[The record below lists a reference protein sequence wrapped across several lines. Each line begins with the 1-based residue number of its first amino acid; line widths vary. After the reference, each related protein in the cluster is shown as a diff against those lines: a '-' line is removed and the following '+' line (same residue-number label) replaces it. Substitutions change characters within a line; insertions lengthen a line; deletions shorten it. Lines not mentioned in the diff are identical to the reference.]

1 MKYTKQDRDNDTW
14 LRDLSATGPQQDQAL
29 KDLRVILLAGLKVA
43 LHGWLRTSGNEFT
56 ELCEDFVQEALV
68 QILEK
73 LETFKGLSKFTTWAH
88 KICIRIALS
97 ELRRKR
103 WQDRSL
109 EELADMGE
117 SVPDTKSPVPET
129 GIHTSMGMN
138 WLKIAMMQELSE
150 KQMKAITMVV
160 MKGVPLDVAA
170 ERLGTNR
177 NALYKL
183 IHDARLRLKARMA
196 KDSLTMED
204 FGRI

>member
-1 MKYTKQDRDNDTW
+1 MKNTMRDRDNDTW
-14 LRDLSATGPQQDQAL
+14 LLDLSSTGLQRDRAL
-29 KDLRVILLAGLKVA
+29 ADLRSILLSGLKAA
-43 LHGWLRTSGNEFT
+43 LRGWVHTNGREFG

-73 LETFKGLSKFTTWAH
+73 LDTFKGLSRFTTWAH

-109 EELADMGE
+109 DELSDQGDAMPDM
-117 SVPDTKSPVPET
+117 KAPVPEA
-129 GIHTSMGMN
+129 GMQASMSIA
-138 WLKIAMMQELSE
+138 WLKAAMMQELSD
-150 KQMKAITMVV
+150 KQMTALAMVAL
-160 MKGVPLDVAA
+160 KGVPLDVAA

-183 IHDARLRLKARMA
+183 IHDARLRLKTRMA
-196 KDSLTMED
+196 RDGMTMD
-204 FGRI
+204 DLAHG